1 MNTVT
6 TFLLTMVKIAITFL
20 LAFFPLQ
27 QIEAQDAA
35 AGKSKT
41 LRIKMLKE
49 VDGKMQVLDTTVQ
62 AADHADLVKS
72 IKGLKVDTAIIRRLS
87 SGLPAIINFD
97 TTVDMAGRKTFIFN
111 ADMIRMD
118 TTVLRSL
125 HGDKVRIIKLDGEVS
140 GIDGKA
146 LLERAGKHRQDTIF
160 VRSIK
165 GNKAVYLRGDSANKF
180 HRFENLKEGEVVKF
194 RTEHSNTL
202 FESRIDSAGNLFRL
216 RSGSEGLSAIDPSH
230 IRSIEVYKG
239 HNAISLDSLL
249 ASGETKIQFKVKQD
263 EKTGEKQVY
272 RVDKDGKEELVKGQY
287 LKLDHGIA
295 KVVIFMNATVED
307 ITADDKAALKEAGAA
322 VETRKKEA
330 LEVEAISFYPNP
342 NNGRFNLNFKLEDK
356 GTTRVSVMDSRG
368 EEVFVDTVE
377 NLSGE
382 YNRQIDLTPFGRGLF
397 YLQIAQ
403 GKKYHT
409 KKILVQ

>member
-6 TFLLTMVKIAITFL
+6 TFLLNIVKLAIAFL
-20 LAFFPLQ
+20 LAFFPLHQ
-27 QIEAQDAA
+27 TEAQDASEA
-35 AGKSKT
+35 KAKT

-49 VDGKMQVLDTTVQ
+49 VDGEIQVIDTTVL
-62 AADHADLVKS
+62 ATDHAELLKS
-72 IKGLKVDTAIIRRLS
+72 IKGLKADTAMIRRFS
-87 SGLPAIINFD
+87 SGLPAVINFD
-97 TTVDMAGRKTFIFN
+97 TTVNMADMKTMIFN
-111 ADMIRMD
+111 ADRLKID
-118 TTVLRSL
+118 SAVFQSL
-125 HGDKVRIIKLDGEVS
+125 HGDKVSIIKLNGEVS

-146 LLERAGKHRQDTIF
+146 LLERVGKLRQDTIF

-165 GNKAVYLRGDSANKF
+165 GNKAVYLRADSVNKF
-180 HRFENLKEGEVVKF
+180 HRFDSLKEGDVVKF
-194 RTEHSNTL
+194 RSEHPNAL
-202 FESRIDSAGNLFRL
+202 YESRIDSAGNVFRL
-216 RSGSEGLSAIDPSH
+216 RSGSEVLSDIDPSH
-230 IRSIEVYKG
+230 IRSIVVQKG
-239 HNAISLDSLL
+239 HNAISIDSLIS
-249 ASGETKIQFKVKQD
+249 SGETRIQFNVKQD
-263 EKTGEKQVY
+263 EKTGEKKVY
-272 RVDKDGKEELVKGQY
+272 RVDKNGKEELVKGQY
-287 LKLDHGIA
+287 LKLDHGSA

-307 ITADDKAALKEAGAA
+307 ITADDKEALKEAGAT

-330 LEVEAISFYPNP
+330 LGVEAISFYPNP